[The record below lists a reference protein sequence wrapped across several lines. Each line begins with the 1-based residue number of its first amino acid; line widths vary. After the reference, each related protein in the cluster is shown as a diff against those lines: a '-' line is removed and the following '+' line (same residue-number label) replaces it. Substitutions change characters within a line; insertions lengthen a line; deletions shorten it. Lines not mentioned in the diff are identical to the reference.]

1 MAGARAICRI
11 CLVSCPQVDE
21 VSFAGVKFDNF
32 YLKELSLRD
41 FSGYLKEFTPRL
53 IEVLKEGYGK
63 KEFFTDSV
71 SGLTVAIV
79 ALPLAMAIAIAS
91 NVPPAAGIF
100 TTIVAGFVISALG
113 GSRYQIG
120 GPTAAFAVT
129 VATIISK
136 HGYDGLALA
145 TLMAGAM
152 LIVFGFFRAGALIK
166 FIPYPVLTGFTSA
179 IALLIFFTQLKD
191 FFGLTIANTPVEFT
205 PRLESY
211 IEHIDTINF
220 YALAVGI
227 ASIAIILFFQ
237 KKLPKIPGPLA
248 AVVFGALAV
257 YLFGLPVETIE
268 SRFGALPTFLPS
280 PTFPAISIQKMLLVF
295 PDAVTIAVLAAIESL
310 LSAVISDSMTGDRHK
325 SNTEL
330 IAQGGANIASVIFG
344 GIPATGAI
352 ARTATNIKS
361 KAFSPISGIM
371 HAVWICVFMIL
382 LAPLI
387 GKVPL
392 AALSGILMVI
402 AWNMSE
408 IRHIRSIMRSPR
420 SDRVVLFTTFALTVL
435 VDLNFAV
442 QVGISL
448 ASILF
453 IAKITNVTEVREA
466 VVEGYDKD
474 ATSKKVIPKDTEV
487 YEITGPLFFGMTGKL
502 RDTLSLLE
510 KWPKVLILR
519 MRHVPMVDA
528 AGIHALEEF
537 AHSLQK
543 RGTTLILSGVKP
555 EIKTSFDKA
564 GLTNI
569 IKKENIVSHI
579 DEAIIRAANIVGE
592 ELIMCEL
599 PRS

>member
-1 MAGARAICRI
+1 M
-11 CLVSCPQVDE
+11 
-21 VSFAGVKFDNF
+21 
-32 YLKELSLRD
+32 KE
-41 FSGYLKEFTPRL
+41 FSGYLKEFSPRL

-63 KEFFTDSV
+63 KEFFADSV
-71 SGLTVAIV
+71 AGLTVAIV

-100 TTIVAGFVISALG
+100 TAIVAGFIISAFG

-129 VATIISK
+129 VATVVSK
-136 HGYDGLALA
+136 HGYEGLMLA
-145 TLMAGAM
+145 TFMAGIM
-152 LIVFGFFRAGALIK
+152 LLVFGFFRAGALIK

-191 FFGLTIANTPVEFT
+191 FFGLTIAHTPVEFA

-211 IEHIDTINF
+211 AQNLHTMNF

-227 ASIAIILFFQ
+227 ASIVIILFFQ
-237 KKLPKIPGPLA
+237 KRYPKIPGPLA
-248 AVVFGALAV
+248 AVVAGALGV
-257 YLFGLPVETIE
+257 YIFGLPIETIE
-268 SRFGALPTFLPS
+268 SRFGELPQFLPTPVLPTFS
-280 PTFPAISIQKMLLVF
+280 ISRMLLVL
-295 PDAVTIAVLAAIESL
+295 PDAITIAVLAAIESL
-310 LSAVISDSMTGDRHK
+310 LSAVIADSMTGDRHK

-330 IAQGGANIASVIFG
+330 IAQGSANIASVMFG
-344 GIPATGAI
+344 GIAATGAI

-361 KAFSPISGIM
+361 KAFSPVSGIM
-371 HAVWICVFMIL
+371 HAVWLGLFMML

-387 GKVPL
+387 VKVPL
-392 AALSGILMVI
+392 AVLSGILMVI

-453 IAKITNVTEVREA
+453 IAKITNVTEIREA

-474 ATSKKVIPKDTEV
+474 AIDKKPIPEDTEV
-487 YEITGPLFFGMTGKL
+487 YEIVGPLFFGMTDKL
-502 RDTLSLLE
+502 KDTLAIIE
-510 KWPKVLILR
+510 KLPRVLILR

-537 AHSLQK
+537 AISLHK
-543 RGTTLILSGVKP
+543 KGTTLILSGVRP
-555 EIKTSFDKA
+555 EIKRFFDKT
-564 GLTNI
+564 GLTEE
-569 IKKENIVSHI
+569 IKEENIVSHI
-579 DEAIIRAANIVGE
+579 DEAIIMAYRILDKE
-592 ELIMCEL
+592 PPMCVL
-599 PRS
+599 PNKDKKGV

>member
-1 MAGARAICRI
+1 
-11 CLVSCPQVDE
+11 
-21 VSFAGVKFDNF
+21 
-32 YLKELSLRD
+32 LKE
-41 FSGYLKEFTPRL
+41 FSGYLKEFAPRL

-63 KEFFTDSV
+63 KEFFADSV
-71 SGLTVAIV
+71 AGLTVAIV

-100 TTIVAGFVISALG
+100 TAIVAGFIISAFG

-129 VATIISK
+129 IATVVSK
-136 HGYDGLALA
+136 HGYEGLMLA
-145 TLMAGAM
+145 TFMAGVM
-152 LIVFGFFRAGALIK
+152 LLVFGFFRAGALIK

-191 FFGLTIANTPVEFT
+191 FFGLTIAHTPVEFA

-211 IEHIDTINF
+211 AQHLHTMNF
-220 YALAVGI
+220 YALGVGI
-227 ASIAIILFFQ
+227 VSIAIILFFQ
-237 KKLPKIPGPLA
+237 KRYPRIPGPLA
-248 AVVFGALAV
+248 AVVIGALGV
-257 YLFGLPVETIE
+257 YIFGLPIETIE
-268 SRFGALPTFLPS
+268 SRFGELPQFLPS
-280 PTFPAISIQKMLLVF
+280 PVLPTFSIPKMLLVL
-295 PDAVTIAVLAAIESL
+295 PDAITIAVLAAIESL
-310 LSAVISDSMTGDRHK
+310 LSAVIADSMTGDRHK

-330 IAQGGANIASVIFG
+330 IAQGSANIASVMFG
-344 GIPATGAI
+344 GIAATGAI

-361 KAFSPISGIM
+361 KAFSPVSGIM
-371 HAVWICVFMIL
+371 HAVWLGLFMML

-387 GKVPL
+387 VKVPL
-392 AALSGILMVI
+392 AVLSGILMVI

-453 IAKITNVTEVREA
+453 IAKITNVTEIREA

-474 ATSKKVIPKDTEV
+474 AIDKKPIPQDTEV
-487 YEITGPLFFGMTGKL
+487 YEIMGPLFFGMTDKL
-502 RDTLSLLE
+502 KDTLTIIE
-510 KWPKVLILR
+510 KLPKVLILR
-519 MRHVPMVDA
+519 MRNVPMVDA

-537 AHSLQK
+537 AISLK
-543 RGTTLILSGVKP
+543 SRGTTLILSGVKP
-555 EIKTSFDKA
+555 EIKRFFDKT
-564 GLTNI
+564 GLTKEI
-569 IKKENIVSHI
+569 GEENIVSHI
-579 DEAIIRAANIVGE
+579 DEAIIITYRILGE
-592 ELIMCEL
+592 EPPMCVL
-599 PRS
+599 PDKDKQGV

>member
-1 MAGARAICRI
+1 M
-11 CLVSCPQVDE
+11 
-21 VSFAGVKFDNF
+21 
-32 YLKELSLRD
+32 KE
-41 FSGYLKEFTPRL
+41 FSGYLKEFSPRL

-63 KEFFTDSV
+63 KEFFADSV
-71 SGLTVAIV
+71 AGLTVAIV

-100 TTIVAGFVISALG
+100 TAIVAGFIISAFG

-129 VATIISK
+129 VATVVSK
-136 HGYDGLALA
+136 HGYEGLMLA
-145 TLMAGAM
+145 TFMAGIM
-152 LIVFGFFRAGALIK
+152 LLVFGFFRAGALIK

-191 FFGLTIANTPVEFT
+191 FFGLTIAHTPVEFA

-211 IEHIDTINF
+211 AQNLHTMNF

-227 ASIAIILFFQ
+227 ASIVIILFFQ
-237 KKLPKIPGPLA
+237 KRYPKIPGPLV
-248 AVVFGALAV
+248 AVVAGALGV
-257 YLFGLPVETIE
+257 YIFGLPIETIE
-268 SRFGALPTFLPS
+268 SRFGELPQFLPTPVLPTFS
-280 PTFPAISIQKMLLVF
+280 ISRMLLVL
-295 PDAVTIAVLAAIESL
+295 PDAITIAVLAAIESL
-310 LSAVISDSMTGDRHK
+310 LSAVIADSMTGDRHK

-330 IAQGGANIASVIFG
+330 IAQGSANIASVMFG
-344 GIPATGAI
+344 GIAATGAI

-361 KAFSPISGIM
+361 KAFSPVSGIM
-371 HAVWICVFMIL
+371 HAVWLGLFMML

-387 GKVPL
+387 VKVPL
-392 AALSGILMVI
+392 AVLSGILMVI

-453 IAKITNVTEVREA
+453 IAKITNVTEIREA

-474 ATSKKVIPKDTEV
+474 AIDKKPIPEDTEV
-487 YEITGPLFFGMTGKL
+487 YEIVGPLFFGMTDKL
-502 RDTLSLLE
+502 KDTLVIIE
-510 KWPKVLILR
+510 KLPKVLILR

-537 AHSLQK
+537 AISLHK
-543 RGTTLILSGVKP
+543 KGTTLILSGVRP
-555 EIKTSFDKA
+555 EIKRFFDKT
-564 GLTNI
+564 GLTEE
-569 IKKENIVSHI
+569 IKEENIVSHI
-579 DEAIIRAANIVGE
+579 DEAIIMAYRILDKE
-592 ELIMCEL
+592 PPMCVL
-599 PRS
+599 PNKDKKGV

>member
-1 MAGARAICRI
+1 
-11 CLVSCPQVDE
+11 
-21 VSFAGVKFDNF
+21 
-32 YLKELSLRD
+32 LKEYPFL
-41 FSGYLKEFTPRL
+41 GEFRPKL
-53 IEVLKEGYGK
+53 IDVLKGGYGK
-63 KEFFTDSV
+63 KEFFADSL

-100 TTIVAGFVISALG
+100 TAIVAGFVISAFG

-129 VATIISK
+129 VAIVVSK
-136 HGYDGLALA
+136 HGYDGLVLA
-145 TLMAGAM
+145 TLMAGVM
-152 LIVFGFFRAGALIK
+152 LLVFGFFRAGALIK

-191 FFGLTIANTPVEFT
+191 FFGLTIANTPIEFT

-211 IEHIDTINF
+211 IEHLNTINF
-220 YALAVGI
+220 YALAVGV
-227 ASIAIILFFQ
+227 ASIAVILLFQ
-237 KKLPKIPGPLA
+237 KKIPKIPGPLA
-248 AVVFGALAV
+248 AVILGAVGV
-257 YLFGLPVETIE
+257 YLFNLPVETIE
-268 SRFGALPTFLPS
+268 SRFGTLPAFLPS
-280 PTFPAISIQKMLLVF
+280 PTFPSLSIQKILLLL
-295 PDAVTIAVLAAIESL
+295 PDAITIAVLAAIESL
-310 LSAVISDSMTGDRHK
+310 LSAVIADSMTGDRHK

-330 IAQGGANIASVIFG
+330 MAQGGANIASVIFG

-361 KAFSPISGIM
+361 KAFSSVSGIM
-371 HAVWICVFMIL
+371 HAVWLSVFMML
-382 LAPLI
+382 LSPFI
-387 GKVPL
+387 VKVPL
-392 AALSGILMVI
+392 AVLSGILMVI

-408 IRHIRSIMRSPR
+408 IRHIKSIMRSPR
-420 SDRVVLFTTFALTVL
+420 SDRAVLFTTFALTVL

-466 VVEGYDKD
+466 VIDGYDKD
-474 ATSKKVIPKDTEV
+474 ATDKKAIPKDTEV
-487 YEITGPLFFGMTGKL
+487 YEITGPLFFGMTDKL
-502 RDTLSLLE
+502 KDTLLLLE
-510 KWPKVLILR
+510 KLPKVLILR

-537 AHSLQK
+537 AVSLQK
-543 RGTTLILSGVKP
+543 RGSILMLSGVKP
-555 EIKTSFDKA
+555 EIMISFDKT

-579 DEAIIRAANIVGE
+579 DEAVIRAANIVGGQA
-592 ELIMCEL
+592 IMCEL
-599 PRS
+599 PKR

>member
-1 MAGARAICRI
+1 M
-11 CLVSCPQVDE
+11 
-21 VSFAGVKFDNF
+21 
-32 YLKELSLRD
+32 KELPCCLRE
-41 FSGYLKEFTPRL
+41 FSPKL
-53 IEVLKEGYGK
+53 IEVLKKGYGK
-63 KEFFTDSV
+63 KEFFADSV

-100 TTIVAGFVISALG
+100 TAIVAGFIISMFG

-129 VATIISK
+129 VATIVSK
-136 HGYDGLALA
+136 HGYDGLVLA
-145 TLMAGAM
+145 TLMAGVM
-152 LIVFGFFRAGALIK
+152 LLVFGFFRAGALIK

-211 IEHIDTINF
+211 IEHLHTMNF
-220 YALAVGI
+220 YALAVGV
-227 ASIAIILFFQ
+227 ASIAVILLFQ
-237 KKLPKIPGPLA
+237 KKIPKIPGPLA
-248 AVVFGALAV
+248 AVVLGALAV

-280 PTFPAISIQKMLLVF
+280 PTFPSISIQKMLLLL
-295 PDAVTIAVLAAIESL
+295 PDAITIAVLAAIESL
-310 LSAVISDSMTGDRHK
+310 LSAVIADSMTGDRHK

-330 IAQGGANIASVIFG
+330 IAQGGANIAAVIFG

-361 KAFSPISGIM
+361 KAFSPVSGIM
-371 HAVWICVFMIL
+371 HAVWLCVFMVL

-387 GKVPL
+387 AKVPL
-392 AALSGILMVI
+392 AVLSGILMVI

-420 SDRVVLFTTFALTVL
+420 SDRVVLFTTFTLTVL

-453 IAKITNVTEVREA
+453 IAKITNVTEIREA

-474 ATSKKVIPKDTEV
+474 ATNKKAIPKDTEV
-487 YEITGPLFFGMTGKL
+487 YEIMGPLFFGITDKL
-502 RDTLSLLE
+502 KDTLLLLE
-510 KWPKVLILR
+510 KLPKVLILR

-537 AHSLQK
+537 AASLK
-543 RGTTLILSGVKP
+543 ERDCVLILSGVKP
-555 EIKTSFDKA
+555 EVMRFFEKT
-564 GLTNI
+564 GLAHEIGKN
-569 IKKENIVSHI
+569 NIVSHI
-579 DEAIIRAANIVGE
+579 DEGVIRAYEILGE
-592 ELIMCEL
+592 ESPMCML
-599 PRS
+599 PVPTKEN